1 MKLETDLIKYLPVW
15 YRQILDYQQLCLT
28 ESQQFEGLAFALN
41 KVGDNFFFQTADEGA
56 IALWEQ
62 VLHIIPNLV
71 TDTLDFRRARVINR
85 ISTKPPFTLGF
96 LYRKLDELIGPGLW
110 KVSVDYPNYTLYI
123 EASSRNQSYAGE
135 VAFTIG
141 RIKPAHIVY
150 VNVPYLVT
158 GVGLSETI
166 RTGEMMYHYHMGQ
179 WKLGVL
185 PFADEGEVTVIKTS
199 QTPSITKSLLAGTA
213 QDITARAAA
222 ARINGAVIVN
232 ELVKTVNGETATIRY
247 TIPTDIGPSVTRLE
261 LLDAKGNTLTD
272 SAVFIPVESNLQ
284 VKHSIPVTEVN

>member
-1 MKLETDLIKYLPVW
+1 MKLETNLIKYLPVW

-28 ESQQFEGLAFALN
+28 ESEQFEGLAFALN
-41 KVGDNFFFQTADEGA
+41 NTGDNFFFQTADAGA
-56 IALWEQ
+56 ISLWEQ
-62 VLHIIPNLV
+62 VLHIIPNLK
-71 TDTLDFRRARVINR
+71 TEDLDFRRTRVINR

-110 KVSVDYPNYTLYI
+110 TVFVDYPNYTLYI
-123 EASSRNQSYAGE
+123 EASSRNQAYAEE

-158 GVGLSETI
+158 GIGLSETI
-166 RTGEMMYHYHMGQ
+166 STGDMRYHYRMGQ
-179 WKLGVL
+179 WGLGLL

-199 QTPSITKSLLAGTA
+199 ETPSTTKLLLTGTA
-213 QDITARAAA
+213 QDIATRVAA
-222 ARINGAVIVN
+222 ARINGTAVVTG
-232 ELVKTVNGETATIRY
+232 LVKSINNETAVIRY
-247 TIPTDIGPSVTRLE
+247 TIPPDIGPSVTRLE
-261 LLDAKGNTLTD
+261 LLDAKGNRLTN
-272 SAVFIPVESNLQ
+272 STVFVPVKSNLQ

>member
-1 MKLETDLIKYLPVW
+1 MKLETNLIKYLPVW

-41 KVGDNFFFQTADEGA
+41 QAGNNFFFQTADEGA

-62 VLHIIPNLV
+62 VLHIIPNLA

-166 RTGEMMYHYHMGQ
+166 STGEMLYHYRMGQ
-179 WKLGVL
+179 WKLGLL
-185 PFADEGEVTVIKTS
+185 PFADEGEVTVIKAS
-199 QTPSITKSLLAGTA
+199 KTPSITKLLLADTA
-213 QDITARAAA
+213 QDITTRVVA
-222 ARINGAVIVN
+222 ARINGTVIVN
-232 ELVKTVNGETATIRY
+232 GLAKAVNGETATIRY
-247 TIPTDIGPSVTRLE
+247 TIPTDIGPNVTRLE
-261 LLDAKGNTLTD
+261 LLDTEGNALTD
-272 SAVFIPVESNLQ
+272 STVYVPVESNLQ